1 MLLPSPTIIL
11 EAAVVGLLLGGVY
24 GALTM
29 GLSVILG
36 VLKIVNFAQADFMM
50 LGMYFAFLLPFDP
63 ILVFLIAIPV
73 FFGLGVLLEYVAI
86 NRVVGKPDVSQ
97 LLMTLGISIV
107 LQNMALSIWG
117 PDPLNL
123 ITAYR
128 SEVVSLGPFTLGVAQ
143 LIAFGLSVVIAVS
156 LTLVLSRTDYG
167 RVVRATV
174 NDRETALLM
183 GVDVRRIYAVMFGVG
198 VALASSAGVLLA
210 MYYPA
215 FPTVGNNFVLIM
227 FLAVMLGG
235 LGNAVG
241 ALLAG
246 LAIGVTQSV
255 ATLFLPSF
263 LSLLPVYLFFI
274 VALFALRR

>member
-1 MLLPSPTIIL
+1 MVLPTPTVII
-11 EAAVVGLLLGGVY
+11 EAAVSGLLLGGVY

-50 LGMYFAFLLPFDP
+50 LGMYFAFVLPLDP

-73 FFGLGVLLEYVAI
+73 FFGFGVLLESAAI
-86 NRVVGKPDVSQ
+86 SRVVGKPDVSQ

-107 LQNMALSIWG
+107 LQNVALTIWG
-117 PDPLNL
+117 PNPLNL

-128 SEVVSLGPFTLGVAQ
+128 SEIVSIGPLILGGAQ
-143 LIAFGLSVVIAVS
+143 LIAFGLSIVVAIGLA
-156 LTLVLSRTDYG
+156 LVLNRTDFG
-167 RVVRATV
+167 RIVRATV
-174 NDRETALLM
+174 NDRDTAVLM
-183 GVDVRRIYAVMFGVG
+183 GIDIRRVYSVMFGAG

-235 LGNAVG
+235 MGNIIG
-241 ALLAG
+241 SLLAG

-263 LSLLPVYLFFI
+263 LSLLPVYILFI
-274 VALFALRR
+274 AALFALRR

>member
-1 MLLPSPTIIL
+1 MVLPSPTIIL
-11 EAAVVGLLLGGVY
+11 EAAVIGLLLGGVY

-50 LGMYFAFLLPFDP
+50 LGMYFAFILPLDP

-73 FFGLGVLLEYVAI
+73 FFGFGVLLEFAAVD
-86 NRVVGKPDVSQ
+86 RVVGKPDVSQ

-107 LQNMALSIWG
+107 LQNVALSIWG

-128 SEVVSLGPFTLGVAQ
+128 SEIVSIGPFTLGVAQ
-143 LIAFGLSVVIAVS
+143 LIAFGLSVVIAIS
-156 LTLVLSRTDYG
+156 LAFVLNKTDFG

-174 NDRETALLM
+174 NDRDTAVLM
-183 GVDVRRIYAVMFGVG
+183 GIDIRRIYAVMFGAG
-198 VALASSAGVLLA
+198 VALASSSGVLLA
-210 MYYPA
+210 MYYPT

-235 LGNAVG
+235 MGNIIG
-241 ALLAG
+241 SLLAG
-246 LAIGVTQSV
+246 VAIGVTQSV

-263 LSLLPVYLFFI
+263 LSLLPVYALFI